1 MLCFEEFFKFQL
13 RIQLLKQ
20 KHRKENGI
28 IIKYDNDKLRQFI
41 KQLPFEL
48 TGAQKRVVNE
58 ICRDL
63 YRPEHMN
70 RLLQGDVGSGKT
82 VVAALAM
89 YAAITA
95 GYQTVLMAPT

>member
-1 MLCFEEFFKFQL
+1 MIHDMHFPVTLAQGKAARRSAIFEEFFKFQL

-48 TGAQKRVVNE
+48 TGAQKRVVNPLKPDKHQL
-58 ICRDL
+58 DL
-63 YRPEHMN
+63 H
-70 RLLQGDVGSGKT
+70 L
-82 VVAALAM
+82 
-89 YAAITA
+89 
-95 GYQTVLMAPT
+95 